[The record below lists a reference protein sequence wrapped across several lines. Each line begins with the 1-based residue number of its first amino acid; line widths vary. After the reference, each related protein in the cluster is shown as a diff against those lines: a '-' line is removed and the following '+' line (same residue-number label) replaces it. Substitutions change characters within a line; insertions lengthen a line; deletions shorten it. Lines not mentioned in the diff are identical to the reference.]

1 MYALAKERTEEK
13 VMPENGWFMKK
24 CPYCAEEIQDE
35 AVKCR
40 YCGEFLEKP
49 DKPKTKWY
57 FSTYSVVIG
66 LLCVGPLALPLV
78 WFNPRY
84 KKTTKL
90 VLTVI
95 VILLTVV
102 LCYASVRL
110 FQILAEQIKTLT
122 RF

>member
-1 MYALAKERTEEK
+1 
-13 VMPENGWFMKK
+13 MPENGWFMKK

-49 DKPKTKWY
+49 DKPRTKWY
-57 FSTYSVVIG
+57 FSTYSAVIG